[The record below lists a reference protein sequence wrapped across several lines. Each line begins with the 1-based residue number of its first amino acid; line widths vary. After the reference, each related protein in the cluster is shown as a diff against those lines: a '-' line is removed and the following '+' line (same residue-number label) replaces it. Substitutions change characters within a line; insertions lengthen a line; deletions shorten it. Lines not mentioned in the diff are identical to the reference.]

1 MAMRNTQR
9 CRGVIAVWSILAIC
23 LSLAGCPSQPT
34 GVNKPAVR
42 DAGSSGNDET
52 NPCDELLKSLFD
64 VYRIEKFETTFD
76 LGICANRM
84 NDWYRGCGSALGGNK
99 EPALPEGAKK
109 LFSGAQ
115 LALMSGEQFRTRDA
129 SHVRDCV
136 LFQAIARRVSQSPLR
151 TGETDLDRALATFEH
166 VVSAVQLQ
174 PKHSADL
181 PFTAYEIYLLGRGTA
196 TDRAWL
202 FVNALR
208 AMRLDAVLLTAADA
222 EDPGLAG
229 ESVPF
234 VVGVPMD
241 GQIYLFDPAL
251 GIPVPAKSSK
261 PGRIEPATLAQAVA
275 DPTVL
280 TQLDVGDRKYP
291 LTSDRLKSPAV
302 LLVGDLGYYSAQSQ
316 ALQQVFIGDHA
327 VVVSDPM
334 EDVGDIPGLWSRLKK
349 AGQGHWGQEAV
360 RLWKYPQDQIA
371 KSLTLNET
379 QQQIRKGLKLRF
391 MAYLVVVPDPNNP
404 GQFTLAGS
412 KSTRDPALQGMDA
425 KDPEVG
431 GFSRTETRSTS
442 GRQMEGRLSHI
453 AGELPTAIKA
463 YVEVQSNAPTIL
475 NIPQNPLKI
484 DMGSGPIDIKLFHFL
499 AIDDAVFWSAMC
511 QLEQGQYGPAASTF
525 DRYLRQAA
533 KLSEWTRQARRM
545 RAVALAA
552 QDKFDEAAAT
562 LEKVSEDDPEYAGY
576 QAMIRNWKQ

>member
-9 CRGVIAVWSILAIC
+9 WRGVIAGFGILAIC

-34 GVNKPAVR
+34 GGNKPAER
-42 DAGSSGNDET
+42 EAGSSGNDDT

-84 NDWYRGCGSALGGNK
+84 NDWYRGCGSAPGGNK

-151 TGETDLDRALATFEH
+151 IGETDLDRALATFEH

-208 AMRLDAVLLTAADA
+208 AMRLDGILLTAADA

-234 VVGVPMD
+234 VVGVPID

-251 GIPVPAKSSK
+251 GIPIPAKSSK
-261 PGRIEPATLAQAVA
+261 PGRIEPATLAQVVA

-291 LTSDRLKSPAV
+291 LTSEQLKSPAV
-302 LLVGDLGYYSAQSQ
+302 MLVGDLGYYSAQSQ

-327 VVVSDPM
+327 VVVSD
-334 EDVGDIPGLWSRLKK
+334 
-349 AGQGHWGQEAV
+349 V

-371 KSLTLNET
+371 KSLALNET

-391 MAYLVVVPDPNNP
+391 MAYLVVVPDPRNP

-412 KSTRDPALQGMDA
+412 KTTRDPALQGMDE
-425 KDPEVG
+425 KDRDVG

-475 NIPQNPLKI
+475 RFPQDPLMI

-552 QDKFDEAAAT
+552 QDKFEEAAAT

-576 QAMIRNWKQ
+576 QAMVRNWKQ